1 MTMIQTFRFNF
12 RACCRGAA
20 VTLLA
25 AVVAACGS
33 APERKGYPVD
43 DDIPVADNTDGNT
56 KGAGNAPTRPRNES
70 RMRDIAKYMAGVAQ
84 EQNVFFA
91 LGSAVLTDE
100 SLQKI
105 QKLTD
110 KLLEN
115 RDLTVTLVGYTENFG
130 SDEYA
135 VAVADQRINAVAR
148 EILKRGVRM
157 LQVRKLTRAYDA
169 DLVRYCEAAACG
181 KLLRR
186 VEMQLN
192 DKGES

>member
-1 MTMIQTFRFNF
+1 MSLVLVI
-12 RACCRGAA
+12 
-20 VTLLA
+20 LLA
-25 AVVAACGS
+25 ACGG
-33 APERKGYPVD
+33 APARKIYPVD
-43 DDIPVADNTDGNT
+43 DDVPIAGAPDDGNA
-56 KGAGNAPTRPRNES
+56 KASGNASARQRNEN
-70 RMRDIAKYMAGVAQ
+70 RMRDIAKYMASVTP

-91 LGSAVLTDE
+91 LGSAVLSDE

-105 QKLTD
+105 QRITE

-157 LQVRKLTRAYDA
+157 LQVRKITRGYDA
-169 DLVRYCEAAACG
+169 DMVRYCETAACG

-186 VEMQLN
+186 VEMQLT